1 MAISQRLRGY
11 LDRCGTRFDEWPH
24 EHSSEMARAAQA
36 AHVPGRQVAK
46 AVLVQ
51 AGDEYMLAVL
61 PSSKHVSFNFLQ
73 QWLARDVTL
82 AEEHTT
88 AALFPDCELGAI
100 PPVGAAYGLKTIIDD
115 DMLMDQDVWFEG
127 GDHST
132 LVHMNAENWRR
143 LQKGA
148 GHFAF
153 SI

>member
-1 MAISQRLRGY
+1 MAISAKLRSY
-11 LDRCGTRFDEWPH
+11 MDRCGTRFDELMH
-24 EHSSEMARAAQA
+24 EPAAEMARVAQV
-36 AHVPGRQVAK
+36 AHIPGRQVAK

-51 AGDEYMLAVL
+51 AGDQYMLAVL

-100 PPVGAAYGLKTIIDD
+100 PPVGAAYGLKTILDD
-115 DMLMDQDVWFEG
+115 DMIGDGDVWFEG
-127 GDHST
+127 GDHNT
-132 LVHMNAENWRR
+132 LIHMNAENWRR

-153 SI
+153 AI

>member
-1 MAISQRLRGY
+1 MAISPKLRSY
-11 LDRCGTRFDEWPH
+11 MDRCGTRFDELMH
-24 EHSSEMARAAQA
+24 EPAAEMARVAQA
-36 AHVPGRQVAK
+36 AHIPGRQVAK

-51 AGDEYMLAVL
+51 AGDQYMLAVL

-73 QWLARDVTL
+73 QWLARDVSL

-115 DMLMDQDVWFEG
+115 DMLSDDDVWFEG
-127 GDHST
+127 GDHNT
-132 LVHMNAENWRR
+132 LIHMNAANWRR

-153 SI
+153 AI

>member
-1 MAISQRLRGY
+1 
-11 LDRCGTRFDEWPH
+11 
-24 EHSSEMARAAQA
+24 
-36 AHVPGRQVAK
+36 
-46 AVLVQ
+46 
-51 AGDEYMLAVL
+51 MLAVL
-61 PSSKHVSFNFLQ
+61 PATKHVSFNVLQ
-73 QWLARDVTL
+73 QWRARDVSL

-127 GDHST
+127 GDHHT

-153 SI
+153 RSEEHTSELQSLMRISYDVFCLKKKTIKRQRYTERLEQMQTTHTA

>member
-1 MAISQRLRGY
+1 MSISPKLRGY
-11 LDRCGTRFDEWPH
+11 MDRCGTRFEEIMH
-24 EHSSEMARAAQA
+24 EPVAEMARAAEL

-61 PSSKHVSFNFLQ
+61 PSSKHVGFDFLK
-73 QWLARDVTL
+73 QWLARDVSL

-100 PPVGAAYGLKTIIDD
+100 PPVGAAFGLKTIIDD
-115 DMLMDQDVWFEG
+115 GIPMDRDVYFEG

-132 LVHMNAENWRR
+132 LIHVNAENWHR